1 MWSAFVYNYVQF
13 TATVVMLQ

>member
-13 TATVVMLQ
+13 TATVVMLH